1 MEAILLYVSD
11 QWLSYS
17 SADLIAV
24 CSSMESAIDL
34 AIEDAKTNQGLISSE
49 SIPEDEYDEDA
60 DYLEDVIDGFHRY
73 GQFNGHNF
81 GYFTRAIEIDKLS

>member
-34 AIEDAKTNQGLISSE
+34 AIEDAKTNQGLISCE
-49 SIPEDEYDEDA
+49 SITEDEYDEDT
-60 DYLEDVIDGFHRY
+60 DYLEDVIDGFHQL
-73 GQFNGHNF
+73 GQFNGHDF
-81 GYFTRAIEIDKLS
+81 GYFTDTIEIDKLN

>member
-1 MEAILLYVSD
+1 MEAVLLYVSD

>member
-11 QWLSYS
+11 EWLSYS

-34 AIEDAKTNQGLISSE
+34 AIADAKTNQGLISCE
-49 SIPEDEYDEDA
+49 SITEDEYDEDA
-60 DYLEDVIDGFHRY
+60 DYLEDVIDGFHRC